1 LIKIEIGKMALSKS
15 VEASLK
21 EAELSLR
28 NALAFAARQERPM
41 VCNNIAE
48 MISKIE
54 SVIHTDGILDR
65 LENRNPGDSG
75 IFESWFN
82 TDE

>member
-1 LIKIEIGKMALSKS
+1 MALSES

-21 EAELSLR
+21 EAEQSLR
-28 NALAFAARQERPM
+28 NALAFAARQEKPFVSKHIADM
-41 VCNNIAE
+41 MTNIENIIDASE
-48 MISKIE
+48 
-54 SVIHTDGILDR
+54 ILDK

-75 IFESWFN
+75 IFDSWFN